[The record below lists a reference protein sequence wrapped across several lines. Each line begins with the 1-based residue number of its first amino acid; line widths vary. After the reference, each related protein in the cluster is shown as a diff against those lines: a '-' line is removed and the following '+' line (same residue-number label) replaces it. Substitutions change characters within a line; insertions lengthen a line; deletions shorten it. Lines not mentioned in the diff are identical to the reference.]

1 MSKQP
6 FETVGVALIL
16 MIALSCSAWETAGH
30 RKVDLAFNRAIA
42 DGNLEDAKRLL
53 EEGADINTRF
63 ALAGGYTNLSMVAHS
78 TKDWPQGLL
87 FLLENGADPD
97 VRTNK
102 SRTSLMIAISNE
114 NTEYVS
120 ILLAHG
126 ADPNIAALGGETALS
141 IAEKL
146 ENAEIIRLL
155 MEAGAGSAAS

>member
-97 VRTNK
+97 V
-102 SRTSLMIAISNE
+102 LVAFLAQ
-114 NTEYVS
+114 
-120 ILLAHG
+120 LLFQVVGEEHDHVG
-126 ADPNIAALGGETALS
+126 ATLHL
-141 IAEKL
+141 
-146 ENAEIIRLL
+146 
-155 MEAGAGSAAS
+155 